1 MFRSFLDFN
10 RAFDRVWQ
18 EDLWQVRRSF
28 KVEGGLVQA
37 VLVLYENSSS
47 EFLFTSQPGEFF
59 KTTVGVSLGYILSP
73 ILFNLFL
80 ERIMQETLHGTTQPS
95 PLTEGPNAIYD
106 LPTASILWTAAMVNF
121 TTSLTES

>member
-10 RAFDRVWQ
+10 RAFDRVWH
-18 EDLWQVRRSF
+18 EDLRQILRSF
-28 KVEGGLVQA
+28 KVEGGLVRA
-37 VLVLYENSSS
+37 VLALYENSSS

-59 KTTVGVSLGYILSP
+59 KTTVGVSQGYILSP

-106 LPTASILWTAAMVNF
+106 LRTASILWTAAMVNF
-121 TTSLTES
+121 TTTLTES

>member
-10 RAFDRVWQ
+10 RAFDRVWH
-18 EDLWQVRRSF
+18 EDLWQVLRSF

-37 VLVLYENSSS
+37 VRALYENSSR
-47 EFLFTSQPGEFF
+47 EFLLTSQLEEFF
-59 KTTVGVSLGYILSP
+59 KTTVGVSQGYILSP

-95 PLTEGPNAIYD
+95 PLLEGPNTIYD
-106 LPTASILWTAAMVNF
+106 LTTASILWTAAMMNF
-121 TTSLTES
+121 MTSLTEW